1 MNIIRVQ
8 KPSGTPIP
16 ERTCK
21 KSLQRN
27 IHRKKV
33 ENPPAQVFALL
44 STRWGDNL
52 NTIAVGK
59 P

>member
-1 MNIIRVQ
+1 MRYVYN
-8 KPSGTPIP
+8 
-16 ERTCK
+16 E
-21 KSLQRN
+21 